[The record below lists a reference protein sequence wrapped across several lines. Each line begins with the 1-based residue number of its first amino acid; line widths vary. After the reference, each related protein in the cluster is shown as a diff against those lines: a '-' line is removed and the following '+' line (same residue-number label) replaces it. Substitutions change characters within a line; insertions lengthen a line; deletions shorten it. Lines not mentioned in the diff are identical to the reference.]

1 MAPAAGS
8 TDANSAEGMHLLVV
22 GCGSVGRRHL
32 TNLAK
37 LGAKKLSAVDARAD
51 RLAEAAELVPGLQC
65 FSSLDLALEADDLNG
80 VLICT
85 PPHLHIGMAQQV
97 AERGLNQL
105 LEKPLA
111 QNLDGV
117 DDLITALKNRGV
129 WAMVG
134 YSMRFHSGVLE
145 VKKVVESG
153 VLGRVLGVR
162 AEVGQYLPD
171 WHPHEDYRDWYMSH
185 EDQGGGALLDLSHE
199 IDYLRW
205 LLGDVAEV
213 SAAVTHVS
221 DLDLNTDDLS
231 ELILR
236 FETGVI
242 GNVHVDLVQRQYRR
256 HCAIVGTEGTA
267 LWDYST
273 GAVELRMADNSQ
285 DETLRYENARND
297 QFIDQLSHYLACLH
311 GKATPLVDVGDAAKT
326 LAVVLGAKRSS
337 AERRWIKL
345 SRQ

>member
-1 MAPAAGS
+1 MSDLAGA
-8 TDANSAEGMHLLVV
+8 TSAEGMHLLVV

-32 TNLAK
+32 GNLAK
-37 LGAKKLSAVDARAD
+37 LGANKLSAVDARAD
-51 RLAEAAELVPGLQC
+51 RLAEASDLVPELQR
-65 FSSLDLALEADDLNG
+65 FSSLDEALGSDDLDG

-85 PPHLHIGMAQQV
+85 PPHLHIAMAQQV

-111 QNLDGV
+111 QNLSGV
-117 DDLITALKNRGV
+117 DQLMATLRNQNI

-134 YSMRFHSGVLE
+134 YSMRFHPGVLQ
-145 VKKVVESG
+145 VRKVVESG

-171 WHPHEDYRDWYMSH
+171 WHPDEDYRDWYMSH
-185 EDQGGGALLDLSHE
+185 EEQGGGALLDLSHE

-221 DLDLNTDDLS
+221 DLELDTDDLS

-256 HCAIVGTEGTA
+256 HCSIVGTNGTA

-273 GAVELRMADNSQ
+273 GAVELRMADSAQ
-285 DETLRYENARND
+285 DATLRYEDARND
-297 QFIDQLSHYLACLH
+297 QFVDQLSHYLACLQ
-311 GKATPLVDVGDAAKT
+311 GKVTPLVDVADAAKT
-326 LAVVLGAKRSS
+326 LGVVLAAKRSS
-337 AERRWIKL
+337 AERRWVKL
-345 SRQ
+345 SRP

>member
-1 MAPAAGS
+1 LD
-8 TDANSAEGMHLLVV
+8 DALV
-22 GCGSVGRRHL
+22 
-32 TNLAK
+32 
-37 LGAKKLSAVDARAD
+37 
-51 RLAEAAELVPGLQC
+51 
-65 FSSLDLALEADDLNG
+65 ADDLDG

-85 PPHLHIGMAQQV
+85 PPHLHTNMAKRV
-97 AERGLNQL
+97 AEHGLNQL

-111 QNLDGV
+111 QNLSGV
-117 DDLITALKNRGV
+117 DDLITTLKNRGV

-134 YSMRFHSGVLE
+134 YSMRFHPGVLE
-145 VKKVVESG
+145 VRKVVESG
-153 VLGRVLGVR
+153 VLGRILGVR

-185 EDQGGGALLDLSHE
+185 EEQGGGALLDLSHE

-221 DLDLNTDDLS
+221 NLDLDTDDLS

-256 HCAIVGTEGTA
+256 HCSIVGTEGTA

-273 GAVELRMADNSQ
+273 GAVELRMADSALDQ
-285 DETLRYENARND
+285 TLRYQDARND
-297 QFIDQLSHYLACLH
+297 QFVDQLSHYLACLR
-311 GKATPLVDVGDAAKT
+311 GEATPLVDVEDAAKT
-326 LAVVLGAKRSS
+326 LEVVLAAKRSS
-337 AERRWIKL
+337 AERRWVSL
-345 SRQ
+345 SRR

>member
-1 MAPAAGS
+1 MAPAADS
-8 TDANSAEGMHLLVV
+8 TDAKSAEGMHLLVV

-32 TNLAK
+32 GNLAK

-51 RLAEAAELVPGLQC
+51 RLAEASDLVPELQR
-65 FSSLDLALEADDLNG
+65 FSSLDLALGSGDLDG

-85 PPHLHIGMAQQV
+85 PPHLHIAMAQQV

-111 QNLDGV
+111 QNLNGV
-117 DDLITALKNRGV
+117 DDLITALKSRGV

-134 YSMRFHSGVLE
+134 YSMRFHPGVLE
-145 VKKVVESG
+145 VRKVVDSG

-185 EDQGGGALLDLSHE
+185 EEQGGGALLDLSHE

-205 LLGDVAEV
+205 LLGDVDEV

-221 DLDLNTDDLS
+221 DLDIDTDDLS

-256 HCAIVGTEGTA
+256 HCSILGTEGTA
-267 LWDYST
+267 LWDYAT
-273 GAVELRMADNSQ
+273 GAVELRMADSAL
-285 DETLRYENARND
+285 DKTLSYEDARND
-297 QFIDQLSHYLACLH
+297 QFVDQLSHYLACLR
-311 GKATPLVDVGDAAKT
+311 GVAKPLVDVADAAKT
-326 LAVVLGAKRSS
+326 LDVVLAAKRSS
-337 AERRWIKL
+337 AERRWVKL
-345 SRQ
+345 SRR

>member
-1 MAPAAGS
+1 
-8 TDANSAEGMHLLVV
+8 MHLLVV

-32 TNLAK
+32 GNLAR
-37 LGAKKLSAVDARAD
+37 LGARLSAVDARAD
-51 RLAEAAELVPGLQC
+51 RLAEASDLLAGLQGVPGLQK
-65 FSSLDLALEADDLNG
+65 FSRLDLALEADDLDG

-85 PPHLHIGMAQQV
+85 PPHLHIGMAQRV

-111 QNLDGV
+111 QNIEGV
-117 DDLITALKNRGV
+117 DHLMATLKSRGV

-134 YSMRFHSGVLE
+134 YSMRFHPGVLE

-171 WHPHEDYRDWYMSH
+171 WHPDEDYRRWYMSH
-185 EDQGGGALLDLSHE
+185 ESQGGGALLDLSHE

-205 LLGDVAEV
+205 LLGEVAEV

-221 DLDLNTDDLS
+221 DLDLDTDDLS

-236 FETGVI
+236 FENGVI

-256 HCAIVGTEGTA
+256 HCSIVGTNGTA

-273 GAVELRMADNSQ
+273 GTVELRMADSAL
-285 DETLRYENARND
+285 DEIRNYEDARND
-297 QFIDQLSHYLACLH
+297 QFVDQLSHYLACLR
-311 GKATPLVDVGDAAKT
+311 GEATALVDVADAAKT
-326 LAVVLGAKRSS
+326 LAVVLAAKRSS
-337 AERRWIKL
+337 AERRWVKL
-345 SRQ
+345 SRR